1 MVDILLGS
9 YNGEKYIAEQ
19 IESIINQEYTEWNLF
34 IRDDGSNDRT
44 IEIIESYI
52 VKFPQKI
59 HLIKDNKNNLGTK
72 LNFNELIKYSK
83 NKYCMFCDQDDV
95 WLPNK
100 IKITLQKM
108 LETENESDKDI
119 PILIHTDLKVV
130 DEKLNIINSSIWNY
144 MKLDPR
150 RNSLNRI
157 LVKTTVT
164 GCTVMINSKLRD
176 LIGEIPKDCV
186 MHDYWVTLIAASCG
200 KIDFLNE
207 STILYRQ
214 HGNNQVGS
222 GKSSIF
228 KRLTKDLLNMRYMF
242 NILDAKILYT
252 NYSSYMNNSNRQI
265 LLEFINLEKSSFLKK
280 RYIIIKNK
288 YLTNN
293 IFRNIKILLLC

>member
-19 IESIINQEYTEWNLF
+19 IESIINQEYIEWNLF

-44 IEIIESYI
+44 VAIIESYI
-52 VKFPQKI
+52 VRFPEKI
-59 HLIKDNKNNLGTK
+59 YLIKDNKKNLGTK

-100 IKITLQKM
+100 IKITLEKM
-108 LETENESDKDI
+108 KEIESKSNKNT

-144 MKLDPR
+144 MKLDPT
-150 RNSLNRI
+150 RNTLNKI

-164 GCTVMINSKLRD
+164 GCTIMINSKLRD

-186 MHDYWVTLIAASCG
+186 MHDYWITLIAASCG

-228 KRLTKDLLNMRYMF
+228 KRLTKDLLNMRYVF
-242 NILDAKILYT
+242 NILDAKILYR
-252 NYSSYMNNSNRQI
+252 NYSTYMNNSNRQI

-293 IFRNIKILLLC
+293 IFRNIKILLVC